1 MPAAPASFRTY
12 RDAHACLG
20 IPGSHMVG
28 TQGTGKSG
36 VRSLKLTCHDG
47 SRDELLKGGERIMY
61 EIALPPQHNSIRLGD
76 RVTDSVTPCACM
88 LVGGSSPAPRIQLL
102 TRHHMTRTSFA
113 HLLRLVRNAS
123 KNHSFCVCHCFWVM
137 RDFLMVGVQRYRS
150 QYCANTPKVT

>member
-47 SRDELLKGGERIMY
+47 SRDELLEGGERIMY
-61 EIALPPQHNSIRLGD
+61 EIALPPQHNSMRLGD
-76 RVTDSVTPCACM
+76 HASDTVCM
-88 LVGGSSPAPRIQLL
+88 YVGRGVKPSPANPVADQASHDQDLFRTSIA
-102 TRHHMTRTSFA
+102 TRT
-113 HLLRLVRNAS
+113 
-123 KNHSFCVCHCFWVM
+123 
-137 RDFLMVGVQRYRS
+137 
-150 QYCANTPKVT
+150 